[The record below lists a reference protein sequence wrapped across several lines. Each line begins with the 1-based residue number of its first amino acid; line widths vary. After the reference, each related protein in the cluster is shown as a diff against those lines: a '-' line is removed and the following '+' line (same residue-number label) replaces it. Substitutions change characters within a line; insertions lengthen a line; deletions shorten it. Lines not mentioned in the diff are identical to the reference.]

1 VERVIPNDKTAGS
14 VGKQSVPEDIL
25 DATCGGRSIWHS
37 ENKNHEDTLYIDKR
51 EREPGFLDKP
61 GRTYSVEPDEVQ
73 DFRDLPYPD
82 KSFNLVVFDPPHSKR
97 QNGMEDL
104 KGYLTKTYGALH
116 AETWQSDLQDGFEE
130 LWRVLRPGGTLVF
143 KFSDEAADFGEVL
156 ELAPQPP
163 LFGTTTKKTDSTEN
177 RWFVFYKGVGGDE

>member
-1 VERVIPNDKTAGS
+1 
-14 VGKQSVPEDIL
+14 
-25 DATCGGRSIWHS
+25 
-37 ENKNHEDTLYIDKR
+37 
-51 EREPGFLDKP
+51 
-61 GRTYSVEPDEVQ
+61 
-73 DFRDLPYPD
+73 
-82 KSFNLVVFDPPHSKR
+82 
-97 QNGMEDL
+97 
-104 KGYLTKTYGALH
+104 
-116 AETWQSDLQDGFEE
+116 LQDGFEE